1 MAEKQINYL
10 KNLAKL
16 IGLDER
22 RIQMRWCSA
31 AEGERFAKM
40 AIEVTNEI
48 QELGPNPLKN
58 RPAAKE

>member
-1 MAEKQINYL
+1 
-10 KNLAKL
+10 LAKS
-16 IGLDER
+16 IGLDES

-40 AIEVTNEI
+40 ANEVHAEI
-48 QELGPNPLKN
+48 KKLGPSPLKN

>member
-1 MAEKQINYL
+1 MQIDYL
-10 KNLAKL
+10 KNLATL

-31 AEGERFAKM
+31 AEGERFAKT
-40 AIEVTNEI
+40 ATEVTNEI
-48 QELGPNPLKN
+48 LKLGPNPLKN